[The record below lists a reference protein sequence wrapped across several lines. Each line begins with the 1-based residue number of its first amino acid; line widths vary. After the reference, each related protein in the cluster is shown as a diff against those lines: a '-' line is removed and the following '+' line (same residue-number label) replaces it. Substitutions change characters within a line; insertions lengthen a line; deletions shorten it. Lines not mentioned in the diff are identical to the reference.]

1 MDRREKREWLVKL
14 VYQNEMNE
22 DLNID
27 EKTLFENHDIELA
40 TDLGLVLKE
49 IKANNEKIEGILE
62 KYINIPMSRISKV
75 DLAILKTSIYEFVI
89 SKTVPSSVSINE
101 AVEISKK
108 YSTESAYKFVNGV
121 LSSVVKHEI
130 EEQ

>member
-1 MDRREKREWLVKL
+1 MDRRERREWLVKL
-14 VYQNEMNE
+14 VYQNEVNE
-22 DLNID
+22 DTNID

-40 TDLGLVLKE
+40 TDLGLILKE
-49 IKANNEKIEGILE
+49 IRANDEKIEAILE

-121 LSSVVKHEI
+121 LSSVVKNEI
-130 EEQ
+130 EE